1 VLPSPTGQKRTCT
14 PFRPTL
20 SLVAVYSFPSNC
32 AVFQKCVVGPTPLGK
47 RSHARSRHYGSHMKT
62 WVAYEDR
69 PTVSTASATSPS
81 PSPSSSSS
89 SSSSSSPS
97 SPSASANPKSAA
109 QDGKKSMPDGW
120 ADFSSIADKEM
131 ARRMKISAANRGRT
145 PWNKG
150 RNLTREV
157 REKIRQRTFEAM
169 QRPDVRARMAEA
181 NQHRLPHSEA
191 VKQRIRDVLREKVAL
206 SKEQISQQ
214 TLLVLEDM
222 KKSNDP
228 EERRIGECPAAADV
242 ISRAA
247 WRYLKRDFGNLH
259 EKWLSNHNDFRKLVI
274 SRFLELEER
283 EKKKR
288 RRKPRSS
295 QGKVA
300 RALATQKKLSSA
312 REKLA
317 MAESTLKKVAPIK
330 AQLQA
335 NPDANPEVLHK
346 VMEIESLVTQL
357 RSNVVAL
364 NAAMAPLEQYL
375 SPDAAYA
382 YENKEAA
389 EGL

>member
-1 VLPSPTGQKRTCT
+1 VLPSATGQKRACP

-20 SLVAVYSFPSNC
+20 SLIAAYSFFPHNYV
-32 AVFQKCVVGPTPLGK
+32 VFQKCVVGPTPQGK
-47 RSHARSRHYGSHMKT
+47 RSHARSRHRLQWCTS
-62 WVAYEDR
+62 VAYEDR

-81 PSPSSSSS
+81 LSPSASSSSS
-89 SSSSSSPS
+89 
-97 SPSASANPKSAA
+97 ASATPKSAA
-109 QDGKKSMPDGW
+109 QDGKNAMPDGW
-120 ADFSSIADKEM
+120 ADFSSIADKEV

-206 SKEQISQQ
+206 S
-214 TLLVLEDM
+214 
-222 KKSNDP
+222 
-228 EERRIGECPAAADV
+228 EERRISECPATADV

-274 SRFLELEER
+274 ARFLELEER

-288 RRKPRSS
+288 KRKPRSS

-364 NAAMAPLEQYL
+364 NAAMAPLQQYL
-375 SPDAAYA
+375 SPEAAYA